1 MFCKCLPSG
10 KTYKWVPKRGN
21 IYFGEL
27 WECRDKS
34 FGANTFPVA
43 WITIRFKE
51 SGYLWVC
58 LDVLCGSVGGWS
70 GWVGKEWQEGPCK
83 YRGLHNYCK
92 NRTAT
97 ASPDL
102 QPCSD
107 QNWPWQRRIILW
119 RWIQE
124 LLVNV
129 FSPYGLC
136 FLFFF
141 FKEPLCGFLAR
152 QMTATACRIPEPSK
166 HFLDSAIL
174 MYFLFLIP
182 FFL

>member
-136 FLFFF
+136 FFFFF
-141 FKEPLCGFLAR
+141 FKEPLGRFLAR
-152 QMTATACRIPEPSK
+152 QMTATVCRIPEPSK

-174 MYFLFLIP
+174 MYFLFLVP